1 MVPRYANGSTPVHP
15 PDQGVQQE
23 RREPRPIR
31 GTLLHVLQLRSRAS
45 DPPRDT
51 PAMEAGVS
59 SHVWSI
65 AEIVTLIDAVEK
77 KTRVGTCLGDSSGG
91 KDGNRDQLHRAISLD
106 DPEAPELYRFDE
118 RVESRVWWEPS
129 RPASTVGGETCR
141 SCNVVCLLVRGYFF
155 WTVRILTLTTTGCSM
170 QLTKRRH
177 E

>member
-1 MVPRYANGSTPVHP
+1 MRMGVRRFTRLTKAFSRSVENHAPSVALYFMYYSSVRVH
-15 PDQGVQQE
+15 Q
-23 RREPRPIR
+23 
-31 GTLLHVLQLRSRAS
+31 TLRV
-45 DPPRDT
+45 T